1 MRKTKADLD
10 HQQRYGLPGNRIE
23 IQTVRTYLERLP
35 TWFCSSLRDLS
46 PCFQQGAGRRCKP
59 QRVGGRISLSGL
71 VLAAR
76 PPIGAK
82 PTGEIKAADW
92 RGDLAA
98 SAGVLST
105 LEAVNSCP
113 IAAVIEFGVRR
124 TDLWRF
130 RHLHSIRTNLSV
142 SSKALDLMTS
152 RRKL

>member
-1 MRKTKADLD
+1 MVL
-10 HQQRYGLPGNRIE
+10 LL
-23 IQTVRTYLERLP
+23 VERLKP
-35 TWFCSSLRDLS
+35 LFS
-46 PCFQQGAGRRCKP
+46 AGGGQALKTE
-59 QRVGGRISLSGL
+59 RVGGRISLSGL

-105 LEAVNSCP
+105 CAAIYAVSLEAVNSCP
-113 IAAVIEFGVRR
+113 IAAVVEFGVGR

-130 RHLHSIRTNLSV
+130 QHLHSIRTNLSV